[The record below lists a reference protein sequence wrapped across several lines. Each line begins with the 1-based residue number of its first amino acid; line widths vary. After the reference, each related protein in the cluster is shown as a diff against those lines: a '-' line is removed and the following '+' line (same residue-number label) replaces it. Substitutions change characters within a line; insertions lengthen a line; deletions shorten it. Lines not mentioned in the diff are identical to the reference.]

1 MIAAFE
7 HFAPHYLEL
16 RKRLVRCLL
25 TFILT
30 TAGAYLFIDR
40 IVGFCL
46 QPLFV
51 ACPDLKHLVYTKL
64 PEAFISYIKLS
75 VLTGILVGFPVMLYQ
90 AWMFVAPGLLDR
102 EKRIV
107 VRIVLWA
114 TLLFVAGAVFSFFI
128 VLPKTLAFFMSY
140 AGPNLQPLPK
150 IGQYLTF
157 VARLV
162 FALGVAFE
170 IPFLMLMASRAGL
183 VAPDHFRN
191 KRKYFYIAIVVL
203 SFLLAAGDITAT
215 VLLSFPLIGLYEAG
229 IMVGRVF
236 PGKAS
241 VRTEEPEEE

>member
-7 HFAPHYLEL
+7 SFAPHHKEL
-16 RKRLVRCLL
+16 RKRLFRCLL
-25 TFILT
+25 AVILT
-30 TAGAYLFIDR
+30 TAVAYLFIDR
-40 IVGFCL
+40 IVAFCL

-51 ACPDLKHLVYTKL
+51 AEPALQHMVYTKL
-64 PEAFISYIKLS
+64 TEALVSYLKLS
-75 VLTGILVGFPVMLYQ
+75 LLAGVLLSFPVILYQ
-90 AWMFVAPGLLDR
+90 VWMFVAPGLLDR

-107 VRIVLWA
+107 ARIVLWA
-114 TLLFVAGAVFSFFI
+114 TVLFVAGAVFSFFI
-128 VLPKTLAFFMSY
+128 VLPMTLAFFMSY

-170 IPFLMLMASRAGL
+170 IPFLMLMVGRAGL
-183 VAPDHFRN
+183 VSPSHFRK

-203 SFLLAAGDITAT
+203 SFLLAAGDVTAT

-229 IMVGRVF
+229 ILADRVF

-241 VRTEEPEEE
+241 GRTEEPEEG